1 MSEAGGSRDGVD
13 DANNDD
19 RPPPAKKAKL
29 ILSVVHEEFNVHQVW
44 HSKKKQYVEGRRCK
58 RCSHNF
64 VSSTSANLKSHL
76 KSKSHILLFNSIT
89 MLPTTPYTYSTT
101 STFPYMSFTM
111 PTIPYTYSTSSII
124 SYTPFIMSIIPYTSF
139 TTSTILSTSFTT
151 STTPST
157 STMYTSISS
166 SPKTHYSQL
175 ILTYF
180 CRFSS

>member
-89 MLPTTPYTYSTT
+89 MLPTIPYTYSTT

-111 PTIPYTYSTSSII
+111 SSIPYNSFTVPTILYTYPTTSII
-124 SYTPFIMSIIPYTSF
+124 SYTLFIMSIIP
-139 TTSTILSTSFTT
+139 
-151 STTPST
+151 
-157 STMYTSISS
+157 
-166 SPKTHYSQL
+166 
-175 ILTYF
+175 
-180 CRFSS
+180 